1 MNLVGYLLFLGTGLS
16 LYRLVVGPS
25 LQDRL
30 MSLTMFSSFVVLLLC
45 LFAVVLQRSL
55 YLDVA
60 VIYALLSF
68 SEILA
73 LLKFVGPDA
82 KVLPGD
88 S

>member
-1 MNLVGYLLFLGTGLS
+1 MNLVGYALFLGMGLS
-16 LYRLVVGPS
+16 LYRLLAGPS

-45 LFAVVLQRSL
+45 LFAVVQQRSL

-73 LLKFVGPDA
+73 LLKFVGPGA
-82 KVLPGD
+82 AVLTGD
-88 S
+88 D